1 MRERLIAVSAV
12 PQDFPEAISWCSRL
26 HSEHY
31 SNHHQYL
38 QALGDLL
45 ALPVALLLSL
55 EQVLLPEDHIRW
67 AARDTAGQGVV

>member
-12 PQDFPEAISWCSRL
+12 PQEFPEAISWLL

-31 SNHHQYL
+31 SNQYL